1 MTSVVSL
8 LKRFPPLRHLVED
21 REQRD
26 GDAAAGAEPAPEAF
40 VFFLDGVNLLQRACV
55 DDRGVRASGQRWLE
69 T

>member
-1 MTSVVSL
+1 MNSVVSL
-8 LKRFPPLRHLVED
+8 LKRFPPLRHLVKD

-40 VFFLDGVNLLQRACV
+40 VFLDGVNLLQRACV
-55 DDRGVRASGQRWLE
+55 DDRAVRASGQRWFE